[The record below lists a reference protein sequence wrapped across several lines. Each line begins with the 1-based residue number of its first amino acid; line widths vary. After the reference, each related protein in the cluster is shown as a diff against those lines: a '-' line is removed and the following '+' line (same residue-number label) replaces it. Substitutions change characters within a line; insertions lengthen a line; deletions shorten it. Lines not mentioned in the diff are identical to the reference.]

1 MGKTSRDRD
10 KGRKYLSGN
19 QKRALAKAK
28 EAENEK
34 HRGAIN
40 KFLVTPSL
48 KRPRIENEENNS
60 NSENDITMN
69 PITVDQY
76 NLDINGKLEK
86 NDTAVNKIEDNLN
99 SSQDSPNTESIII
112 TGKKQA
118 QASYNDVSSISTAVN
133 IMNDDPANWPTAMN
147 NNARDYLTM
156 KGPPNILANFS

>member
-19 QKRALAKAK
+19 QKRALAK

-86 NDTAVNKIEDNLN
+86 MTQL
-99 SSQDSPNTESIII
+99 
-112 TGKKQA
+112 
-118 QASYNDVSSISTAVN
+118 
-133 IMNDDPANWPTAMN
+133 
-147 NNARDYLTM
+147 
-156 KGPPNILANFS
+156 

>member
-1 MGKTSRDRD
+1 MEKTSRDRD
-10 KGRKYLSGN
+10 KGCKYLSGN

-48 KRPRIENEENNS
+48 KRPRIENKKNNN

-76 NLDINGKLEK
+76 NYDINNKLEK
-86 NDTAVNKIEDNLN
+86 NDTAVNKIKDNLN
-99 SSQDSPNTESIII
+99 SSQDSSNTESIII

-118 QASYNDVSSISTAVN
+118 QTSYNDVSSISTAVN
-133 IMNDDPANWPTAMN
+133 IMNDDSANWPTAIN
-147 NNARDYLTM
+147 NNVRDYLAM
-156 KGPPNILANFS
+156 KGPPNIPGNSF

>member
-1 MGKTSRDRD
+1 MGKTSKDRD
-10 KGRKYLSGN
+10 HGRKYLSGN

-34 HRGAIN
+34 HGGTIH
-40 KFLVTPSL
+40 KFLVTLSL

-147 NNARDYLTM
+147 NNARD
-156 KGPPNILANFS
+156 

>member
-40 KFLVTPSL
+40 KFFVTPSL

-133 IMNDDPANWPTAMN
+133 IMNDDPAN
-147 NNARDYLTM
+147 
-156 KGPPNILANFS
+156 

>member
-40 KFLVTPSL
+40 KFLVTSSL
-48 KRPRIENEENNS
+48 KRPRIENEENNN
-60 NSENDITMN
+60 NSENYVTMN
-69 PITVDQY
+69 PIIVDQY
-76 NLDINGKLEK
+76 NYDINNKLEK

-99 SSQDSPNTESIII
+99 LS
-112 TGKKQA
+112 
-118 QASYNDVSSISTAVN
+118 
-133 IMNDDPANWPTAMN
+133 
-147 NNARDYLTM
+147 
-156 KGPPNILANFS
+156 

>member
-19 QKRALAKAK
+19 QKSALAKAK

-48 KRPRIENEENNS
+48 KRTRIGNEENN
-60 NSENDITMN
+60 NSANDITMN

-76 NLDINGKLEK
+76 NYDINNKLEK
-86 NDTAVNKIEDNLN
+86 NHTAVNKIEDNLN
-99 SSQDSPNTESIII
+99 SSQDIPNIESIII
-112 TGKKQA
+112 TGKKQT
-118 QASYNDVSSISTAVN
+118 QTS
-133 IMNDDPANWPTAMN
+133 
-147 NNARDYLTM
+147 
-156 KGPPNILANFS
+156 